1 MKRLLIIGRHPEV
14 MQRITALL
22 QAQGY
27 SIDSVLTDDEALKI
41 FSEKSFDAV
50 VIGGGVESQSR
61 QVFHT
66 TFREHNSAIK
76 IIDANPQTILKELA
90 MALG

>member
-1 MKRLLIIGRHPEV
+1 MKRLLIIGRYPEV

-27 SIDSVLTDDEALKI
+27 SIDSALTDDEALKI

-50 VIGGGVESQSR
+50 VIGGGVEPQSR
-61 QVFHT
+61 QVFQT
-66 TFREHNSAIK
+66 TFRGHNAAIK

-90 MALG
+90 MTLG